1 MADSFHDEE
10 ILGKAYD
17 ARLMRRLLVYLRPY
31 WRMTL
36 FALVAILLFG
46 ILQAVPPYLLK
57 VEVDRYLD
65 PAGRSQ
71 LPSFLASFL
80 SHNPAV
86 GIAQIVFALLLP
98 TVVLTFGLELA
109 QSFAMQLVGQQVM
122 YDMRKQLFAHLQRLQ
137 MSFFDRNPVGRLVTR
152 VTTDVDVLNDLFAS
166 GVVALFGDVFSLIS
180 IVVVMLKLDWKLA
193 FLTFSVLPV
202 IVVVTGA
209 FRKAVRESYRRI
221 RVAIA
226 RINAYL
232 QEQITGMAV
241 VQLFNREDISYQGFE
256 KINRSHMEA
265 YKDSILAYGLFYPAV
280 DLLGTV
286 AVGIILYLGG
296 GMALRNLVTIGT
308 AIAFIQ
314 YSQRFFRPIQD
325 LSDKYNLLQ
334 AAMASSERIFKLLDM
349 PVTITDQQAPVS
361 VAGLAQSEALRSGE
375 VGGSLIAELR
385 SAPASAPPVVGV
397 PPVGAQ
403 VPTDHGQL
411 TTDGVEQVALSRGER
426 VDRDG
431 AFTSRRGPGEGSLPE
446 GSATH
451 TAPLVNP
458 LVEFRQVG
466 FAYKDDH
473 RVLENVSF
481 SVGAGETVAV
491 VGHTGAGKTT
501 LTNLLLRFYDVQ
513 DGQVLFDGVDIR
525 QLRLRDLRKNFG
537 IVLQDPFLFSGT
549 ISSNIRLGSGWIT
562 DRQVRDAARQVNLLE
577 FIEGL
582 PGGFQEPVKER
593 GATLSVGQKQLL
605 SFARALA
612 HNPRI
617 LILDEATSS
626 VDPETEHLLREGLRC
641 LIENRTS
648 LVIAHRLSTIQN
660 ASKIVVMHKGRVR
673 EVGTHHELLQKRG
686 IYFKLYQLQYKD
698 QEVPVVR
705 GQ

>member
-17 ARLMRRLLVYLRPY
+17 SRLMRRLLVYLRPY

-65 PAGRSQ
+65 PTARAE
-71 LPSFLASFL
+71 LPKFLSSFL
-80 SHNPAV
+80 SPNPLV
-86 GIAQIVFALLLP
+86 GITQIALILFLP
-98 TVVLTFGLELA
+98 TVVLTFGLEFA
-109 QSFAMQLVGQQVM
+109 QSFAMQVVGQRVM

-166 GVVALFGDVFSLIS
+166 GVVAIFGDIFSLFS
-180 IVVVMLKLDWKLA
+180 IVVVMLEMDYKLA
-193 FLTFSVLPV
+193 LLTFSVLPI
-202 IVVVTGA
+202 IVVVTAA

-232 QEQITGMAV
+232 QEHITGMPV
-241 VQLFNREDISYQGFE
+241 LQLFNREERSFQEFE
-256 KINRSHMEA
+256 KINRAHMEA

-280 DLLGTV
+280 ELLGMIAV
-286 AVGIILYLGG
+286 AIILYLGG
-296 GMALRNLVTIGT
+296 GMALRGLVTVGT

-334 AAMASSERIFKLLDM
+334 AAMASSERIFKLLDTQ
-349 PVTITDQQAPVS
+349 VTITDPQPSNRGPWSVVRGPSSVVS
-361 VAGLAQSEALRSGE
+361 CPQYQDESLLATTTDYGQRTTDKAGAQS
-375 VGGSLIAELR
+375 
-385 SAPASAPPVVGV
+385 
-397 PPVGAQ
+397 
-403 VPTDHGQL
+403 
-411 TTDGVEQVALSRGER
+411 
-426 VDRDG
+426 
-431 AFTSRRGPGEGSLPE
+431 
-446 GSATH
+446 
-451 TAPLVNP
+451 APLP
-458 LVEFRQVG
+458 SSLVEFRHVG
-466 FAYKDDH
+466 FAYRDEH

-481 SVGAGETVAV
+481 SIEAGETVAV

-513 DGQVLFDGVDIR
+513 EGQVLFGGVDIR
-525 QLRLRDLRKNFG
+525 HLRLRELRSNFG

-549 ISSNIRLGSGWIT
+549 IASNIRLGSEWIEEQQI
-562 DRQVRDAARQVNLLE
+562 REAARQVGLLE
-577 FIEGL
+577 FIESL

-626 VDPETEHLLREGLRC
+626 VDPETEHWLREGLRC

-660 ASKIVVMHKGRVR
+660 ASKIVVMHKGHVR
-673 EVGTHHELLQKRG
+673 EVGTHQELLQRQG

-698 QEVPVVR
+698 QEASVVR
-705 GQ
+705 SP

>member
-1 MADSFHDEE
+1 MADGFHDEE

-17 ARLMRRLLVYLRPY
+17 SRLMRRLLVYLRPY

-46 ILQAVPPYLLK
+46 ILQAIPPYLLK

-65 PAGRSQ
+65 PKARAG
-71 LPSFLASFL
+71 LPKLLSSFL
-80 SHNPAV
+80 SPNPLV
-86 GIAQIVFALLLP
+86 GIAQIALALFLP
-98 TVVLTFGLELA
+98 SVVLTFGLEFA
-109 QSFAMQLVGQQVM
+109 QSFTMQVVGQRVM

-166 GVVALFGDVFSLIS
+166 GVVAIFGDVFTLFS

-193 FLTFSVLPV
+193 LLTFSVLPL
-202 IVVVTGA
+202 IVLVTAA

-232 QEQITGMAV
+232 QEHITGMAV
-241 VQLFNREDISYQGFE
+241 LQLFNREARSFQEFE
-256 KINRSHMEA
+256 KINRAHMEA

-280 DLLGTV
+280 ELLGMTAV
-286 AVGIILYLGG
+286 AIILYLGG
-296 GMALRNLVTIGT
+296 GMALRGLVTVGT

-334 AAMASSERIFKLLDM
+334 AAMASSERIFKLLDT
-349 PVTITDQQAPVS
+349 PVTITDPGRLSVVRRPWSVVEAPNKLP
-361 VAGLAQSEALRSGE
+361 LAE
-375 VGGSLIAELR
+375 
-385 SAPASAPPVVGV
+385 
-397 PPVGAQ
+397 
-403 VPTDHGQL
+403 PTDHERRTTDSGQL
-411 TTDGVEQVALSRGER
+411 TTD
-426 VDRDG
+426 DG
-431 AFTSRRGPGEGSLPE
+431 R
-446 GSATH
+446 SA
-451 TAPLVNP
+451 P
-458 LVEFRQVG
+458 LVEFRQVS
-466 FAYKDDH
+466 FAYKDEH

-481 SVGAGETVAV
+481 SIEAGETLAV

-501 LTNLLLRFYDVQ
+501 LTSLLLRFYDVQ
-513 DGQVLFDGVDIR
+513 EGQVLFDGVDVR
-525 QLRLRDLRKNFG
+525 HLRLCDLRKNFG

-549 ISSNIRLGSGWIT
+549 IASNIRLGSAWIT
-562 DRQVRDAARQVNLLE
+562 DREIREAAGQVGLLE

-641 LIENRTS
+641 LVENRTS

-660 ASKIVVMHKGRVR
+660 ASKIVVMHKGHVR
-673 EVGTHHELLQKRG
+673 EVGTHQELLRRQG

-698 QEVPVVR
+698 QEVSVVHSP
-705 GQ
+705 

>member
-1 MADSFHDEE
+1 MAENFHEEE

-17 ARLMRRLLVYLRPY
+17 SWLMGRLLQYLRPY

-36 FALVAILLFG
+36 FALIAILFYG
-46 ILQAVPPYLLK
+46 MLQAVPGYLLK

-65 PAGRSQ
+65 PTHGQ
-71 LPSFLASFL
+71 HLPAMLARFL
-80 SHNPAV
+80 SHNPTV
-86 GIAQIVFALLLP
+86 GIAQIALVLFLP
-98 TVVLTFGLELA
+98 TVVLSFLLEFS
-109 QSFAMQLVGQQVM
+109 QSFAMQMVGQKVM
-122 YDMRKQLFAHLQRLQ
+122 YDLRKQIFSHLQRLQ
-137 MSFFDRNPVGRLVTR
+137 MNFFDRNPVGRLVTR

-166 GVVALFGDVFSLIS
+166 GVVAIFGDFFTLLS
-180 IVVVMLKLDWKLA
+180 IMAVMLELNWKLA
-193 FLTFSVLPV
+193 LLTFSVLPV
-202 IVVVTGA
+202 IVMITAA
-209 FRKAVRESYRRI
+209 FRRAVRESYRRI

-232 QEQITGMAV
+232 QEHITGMSV
-241 VQLFNREDISYQGFE
+241 LQLFSREQRSYDEFEEVNRA
-256 KINRSHMEA
+256 HMEA

-280 DLLGTV
+280 EVVGAI
-286 AVGIILYLGG
+286 AVGIILYMGG
-296 GMALRNLVTIGT
+296 GMALRGVVSVGT

-334 AAMASSERIFKLLDM
+334 AAMASSERIFKLLDR
-349 PVTITDQQAPVS
+349 PVTIEDP
-361 VAGLAQSEALRSGE
+361 
-375 VGGSLIAELR
+375 AEPRPLER
-385 SAPASAPPVVGV
+385 P
-397 PPVGAQ
+397 
-403 VPTDHGQL
+403 
-411 TTDGVEQVALSRGER
+411 RG
-426 VDRDG
+426 
-431 AFTSRRGPGEGSLPE
+431 
-446 GSATH
+446 H
-451 TAPLVNP
+451 
-458 LVEFRQVG
+458 VEFQQVG

-473 RVLENVSF
+473 KVLENVSF
-481 SVGAGETVAV
+481 TIEPGETVAV

-513 DGQVLFDGVDIR
+513 DGRIAFDGLDIR
-525 QLRLRDLRKNFG
+525 DVRLSDLRRNFG

-549 ISSNIRLGSGWIT
+549 IASNIRLGTEWIT
-562 DRQVRDAARQVNLLE
+562 DAQVRAAARQVNLEE
-577 FIEGL
+577 FIETL
-582 PGGFQEPVKER
+582 PAGFDEPVKER

-626 VDPETEHLLREGLRC
+626 VDPETEHLLREGLRR

-660 ASKIVVMHKGRVR
+660 ASKIVVMHKGHVR
-673 EVGTHHELLQKRG
+673 EVGTHQELLQKRG

-698 QEVPVVR
+698 QEIPVARAVLR
-705 GQ
+705 AESLPERS

>member
-17 ARLMRRLLVYLRPY
+17 SRLMRRLMVYLRPY

-36 FALVAILLFG
+36 FALAAILLFG

-65 PAGRSQ
+65 PTARAQ
-71 LPSFLASFL
+71 LPKFLSSFL
-80 SHNPAV
+80 SPNPLL
-86 GIAQIVFALLLP
+86 GIAQIALALFLP
-98 TVVLTFGLELA
+98 SVVLTFGLQFA
-109 QSFAMQLVGQQVM
+109 QSFAMQLVGQRVM

-166 GVVALFGDVFSLIS
+166 GVVAIFGDVFSLLS
-180 IVVVMLKLDWKLA
+180 IVAVMLKLDWKLA
-193 FLTFSVLPV
+193 LLTFSVLPI
-202 IVVVTGA
+202 IVLVTAA

-232 QEQITGMAV
+232 QEHITGMAV
-241 VQLFNREDISYQGFE
+241 LQLFNREERSFQEFE
-256 KINRSHMEA
+256 KINRVHMEA

-280 DLLGTV
+280 ELLGMV
-286 AVGIILYLGG
+286 AVAIILYLGG
-296 GMALRNLVTIGT
+296 GMALRGLVTVGT

-334 AAMASSERIFKLLDM
+334 AAMASSERIFKLLDT
-349 PVTITDQQAPVS
+349 PVTITDPRP
-361 VAGLAQSEALRSGE
+361 L
-375 VGGSLIAELR
+375 
-385 SAPASAPPVVGV
+385 PVVID
-397 PPVGAQ
+397 VGAHRD
-403 VPTDHGQL
+403 VPL
-411 TTDGVEQVALSRGER
+411 P
-426 VDRDG
+426 
-431 AFTSRRGPGEGSLPE
+431 TS
-446 GSATH
+446 
-451 TAPLVNP
+451 
-458 LVEFRQVG
+458 LVEFRHVV
-466 FAYKDDH
+466 FAYKDEL

-481 SVGAGETVAV
+481 SIEAGETVAV

-513 DGQVLFDGVDIR
+513 EGQVLFDGVDIR
-525 QLRLRDLRKNFG
+525 HLRLQDLRRNFG

-549 ISSNIRLGSGWIT
+549 IASNIRLGTAWIT
-562 DRQVRDAARQVNLLE
+562 DRQIREAARQVGLLE

-582 PGGFQEPVKER
+582 PGAFQEPVKER

-660 ASKIVVMHKGRVR
+660 ASKIVVMHKGHVR
-673 EVGTHHELLQKRG
+673 EVGTHQELLQRRG

-698 QEVPVVR
+698 QEVSVVR
-705 GQ
+705 SQ

>member
-10 ILGKAYD
+10 VLGKAYD
-17 ARLMRRLLVYLRPY
+17 SRLMRRLLVYLRPY

-65 PAGRSQ
+65 PTARAQ
-71 LPSFLASFL
+71 LPKFLSSFLNPNPLLGITQIALILFL
-80 SHNPAV
+80 PA
-86 GIAQIVFALLLP
+86 A
-98 TVVLTFGLELA
+98 VLTFGLEFA
-109 QSFAMQLVGQQVM
+109 QSFAMQVVGQRVM

-166 GVVALFGDVFSLIS
+166 GVVAIIGDIFSLFS
-180 IVVVMLKLDWKLA
+180 IVVVMLKMDYKLA
-193 FLTFSVLPV
+193 LLTFSVLPI
-202 IVVVTGA
+202 IVLVTAA

-226 RINAYL
+226 RINTYL
-232 QEQITGMAV
+232 QEHITGMPV
-241 VQLFNREDISYQGFE
+241 LQLFNREDRSFQEFE
-256 KINRSHMEA
+256 KINRAHMEA

-280 DLLGTV
+280 ELLSMMAV
-286 AVGIILYLGG
+286 AIILYLGG
-296 GMALRNLVTIGT
+296 GMALRGLVTVGT

-334 AAMASSERIFKLLDM
+334 AAMASSERIFKLLDT
-349 PVTITDQQAPVS
+349 PVTITDPQPSSRGPSSVVS
-361 VAGLAQSEALRSGE
+361 SPLYADK
-375 VGGSLIAELR
+375 SLL
-385 SAPASAPPVVGV
+385 APATEYGELKAADLGK
-397 PPVGAQ
+397 Q
-403 VPTDHGQL
+403 VCA
-411 TTDGVEQVALSRGER
+411 TTDKAETQ
-426 VDRDG
+426 
-431 AFTSRRGPGEGSLPE
+431 
-446 GSATH
+446 
-451 TAPLVNP
+451 TAPLPSP
-458 LVEFRQVG
+458 LVEFRHVG
-466 FAYKDDH
+466 FAYRDEH

-481 SVGAGETVAV
+481 SIEPGETVAV

-513 DGQVLFDGVDIR
+513 EGQVLFDGLDIR
-525 QLRLRDLRKNFG
+525 HLRLRDLRSNFG

-549 ISSNIRLGSGWIT
+549 IASNIRLGSEWIEEQQI
-562 DRQVRDAARQVNLLE
+562 REAARQVGLLE
-577 FIEGL
+577 FIESL

-617 LILDEATSS
+617 LVLDEATSS
-626 VDPETEHLLREGLRC
+626 VDPETEHWLREGLRC
-641 LIENRTS
+641 LVENRTS

-660 ASKIVVMHKGRVR
+660 ASKIVVMHKGHVR
-673 EVGTHHELLQKRG
+673 EVGTHQELLQRQG

-698 QEVPVVR
+698 QEVSVAHSP
-705 GQ
+705 

>member
-71 LPSFLASFL
+71 LPGFLAGFL
-80 SHNPAV
+80 SHNPLV
-86 GIAQIVFALLLP
+86 GIAQIVFMLLLP
-98 TVVLTFGLELA
+98 TVVLTFVLELA

-122 YDMRKQLFAHLQRLQ
+122 YDMRKQLFAHLQHLQ

-166 GVVALFGDVFSLIS
+166 GVVALFGDVFSLFS

-202 IVVVTGA
+202 IVIVTAA

-232 QEQITGMAV
+232 QEHITGMSV
-241 VQLFNREDISYQGFE
+241 LQLFNREDMSYREFE

-280 DLLGTV
+280 DLMGTV

-334 AAMASSERIFKLLDM
+334 AAMASSERIFKLLDT
-349 PVTITDQQAPVS
+349 PVTITDPQSSAPLVIS
-361 VAGLAQSEALRSGE
+361 SGLAQSEALRSAC
-375 VGGSLIAELR
+375 VANPLIAGLR
-385 SAPASAPPVVGV
+385 PAPASV
-397 PPVGAQ
+397 
-403 VPTDHGQL
+403 TR
-411 TTDGVEQVALSRGER
+411 S
-426 VDRDG
+426 
-431 AFTSRRGPGEGSLPE
+431 
-446 GSATH
+446 
-451 TAPLVNP
+451 
-458 LVEFRQVG
+458 
-466 FAYKDDH
+466 
-473 RVLENVSF
+473 
-481 SVGAGETVAV
+481 
-491 VGHTGAGKTT
+491 
-501 LTNLLLRFYDVQ
+501 
-513 DGQVLFDGVDIR
+513 
-525 QLRLRDLRKNFG
+525 
-537 IVLQDPFLFSGT
+537 
-549 ISSNIRLGSGWIT
+549 
-562 DRQVRDAARQVNLLE
+562 
-577 FIEGL
+577 
-582 PGGFQEPVKER
+582 
-593 GATLSVGQKQLL
+593 
-605 SFARALA
+605 
-612 HNPRI
+612 
-617 LILDEATSS
+617 
-626 VDPETEHLLREGLRC
+626 
-641 LIENRTS
+641 
-648 LVIAHRLSTIQN
+648 
-660 ASKIVVMHKGRVR
+660 
-673 EVGTHHELLQKRG
+673 
-686 IYFKLYQLQYKD
+686 
-698 QEVPVVR
+698 
-705 GQ
+705 

>member
-1 MADSFHDEE
+1 MPDSIHDEE

-57 VEVDRYLD
+57 IEVDRYLD
-65 PAGRSQ
+65 PAGRAQ
-71 LPSFLASFL
+71 LPRILAGFL
-80 SHNPAV
+80 SQNPLA
-86 GIAQIVFALLLP
+86 GIAQIVFVLLLP
-98 TVVLTFGLELA
+98 TVVLTFVLELA
-109 QSFAMQLVGQQVM
+109 QSFAMQIVGQQVM

-166 GVVALFGDVFSLIS
+166 GVVALIGDVFSLFS

-193 FLTFSVLPV
+193 LLTFSVLPV
-202 IVVVTGA
+202 IVLVTAA
-209 FRKAVRESYRRI
+209 FRKAVRDSYRRI

-232 QEQITGMAV
+232 QEHITGMAV
-241 VQLFNREDISYQGFE
+241 SQLFNREDISYREFE
-256 KINRSHMEA
+256 KINRTHMEA

-334 AAMASSERIFKLLDM
+334 AAMASSERIFKLLDT
-349 PVTITDQQAPVS
+349 PVTITEPQAPLSVVS
-361 VAGLAQSEALRSGE
+361 GPLSAVND
-375 VGGSLIAELR
+375 VG
-385 SAPASAPPVVGV
+385 APL
-397 PPVGAQ
+397 VGAQ
-403 VPTDHGQL
+403 VPTDHGQM
-411 TTDGVEQVALSRGER
+411 TTDH
-426 VDRDG
+426 
-431 AFTSRRGPGEGSLPE
+431 GPRTTDHGRPS
-446 GSATH
+446 
-451 TAPLVNP
+451 P
-458 LVEFRQVG
+458 LVEFHQVG
-466 FAYKDDH
+466 FAYQDDH

-481 SVGAGETVAV
+481 SIGSGETVAV

-525 QLRLRDLRKNFG
+525 HLRLRDLRKNFG

-562 DRQVRDAARQVNLLE
+562 DRQIREAARQVNLLD

-582 PGGFQEPVKER
+582 PGRFQEPVKER

-673 EVGTHHELLQKRG
+673 EVGTHQELLQKRG

-698 QEVPVVR
+698 QELSVMRP
-705 GQ
+705 

>member
-1 MADSFHDEE
+1 MADIFHDEE

-17 ARLMRRLLVYLRPY
+17 SRLMRRLLVYLRPY

-65 PAGRSQ
+65 PTARAE
-71 LPSFLASFL
+71 LPKFLSSFL
-80 SHNPAV
+80 SPNPLV
-86 GIAQIVFALLLP
+86 GIAQIALILFLP
-98 TVVLTFGLELA
+98 AAVLTFCLEFA
-109 QSFAMQLVGQQVM
+109 QSFAMQLVGQRVM

-166 GVVALFGDVFSLIS
+166 GVVAIFGDIFSLLS
-180 IVVVMLKLDWKLA
+180 IVVVMLKMDYKLA
-193 FLTFSVLPV
+193 LLTFSVLPI
-202 IVVVTGA
+202 IVLVTAA

-232 QEQITGMAV
+232 QEHITGMAV
-241 VQLFNREDISYQGFE
+241 LQLFNREERSFREFE
-256 KINRSHMEA
+256 KINHAHMEA

-280 DLLGTV
+280 ELLGMIAV
-286 AVGIILYLGG
+286 AIILYLGG
-296 GMALRNLVTIGT
+296 GMALRGLVTVGT

-334 AAMASSERIFKLLDM
+334 AAMASSERIFKLLDT
-349 PVTITDQQAPVS
+349 PVTITDPQPSSRGPWS
-361 VAGLAQSEALRSGE
+361 VVRGPSS
-375 VGGSLIAELR
+375 
-385 SAPASAPPVVGV
+385 VVAD
-397 PPVGAQ
+397 VGA
-403 VPTDHGQL
+403 H
-411 TTDGVEQVALSRGER
+411 
-426 VDRDG
+426 RD
-431 AFTSRRGPGEGSLPE
+431 
-446 GSATH
+446 
-451 TAPLVNP
+451 APLPSP
-458 LVEFRQVG
+458 LVEFRHVG
-466 FAYKDDH
+466 FAYRDEH

-481 SVGAGETVAV
+481 SIEPGETVAV

-513 DGQVLFDGVDIR
+513 EGQVLFDGVDIR
-525 QLRLRDLRKNFG
+525 HLRLRDLRSNFG

-549 ISSNIRLGSGWIT
+549 IASNIRLGSEWI
-562 DRQVRDAARQVNLLE
+562 DEQQIREAARQVGLLE
-577 FIEGL
+577 FIESL

-626 VDPETEHLLREGLRC
+626 VDPETEHWLREGLRC
-641 LIENRTS
+641 LVENRTS

-660 ASKIVVMHKGRVR
+660 ASKIVVMHKGHVR
-673 EVGTHHELLQKRG
+673 EVGTHQELLQKEG

-698 QEVPVVR
+698 QEASVVR
-705 GQ
+705 SQ